1 MRAVCHARLRAY
13 HYGIKMLIGAYNLLP
28 DNCILCLRPPIQT
41 KYLGSTSCD
50 LNDYQCDTG
59 CVTKP

>member
-1 MRAVCHARLRAY
+1 
-13 HYGIKMLIGAYNLLP
+13 MLIGAYNLLP